1 MGRAASRGP
10 RLSGPIPSIDNR
22 VRSDEIRAWIRAD
35 GSTAFTPE
43 PGRYHLYVS
52 LACPWAHRTLIV
64 RHLKGLNRNISAAA
78 VDPVR
83 DDRGWTFRD
92 GPGYSLDPVSGSAF
106 LKEADLATN
115 PAFQGRRPLKV
126 DGRLFCTL
134 IRFDAVY
141 HGHFKCNL
149 RQIADYPHL
158 QGYLQDLYQIP
169 GVASTVDFDHI
180 KRHYYMT
187 HPEINPT
194 RIVPIG
200 PHRDFSGP
208 HGREQLA

>member
-22 VRSDEIRAWIRAD
+22 VRSDEIRAWIRAN

-115 PAFQGRRPLKV
+115 PAFQGRRPLEI
-126 DGRLFCTL
+126 DWRLFCTL
-134 IRFDAVY
+134 IRFDA
-141 HGHFKCNL
+141 GL
-149 RQIADYPHL
+149 SRTL
-158 QGYLQDLYQIP
+158 QMQPPPDRGLS
-169 GVASTVDFDHI
+169 ASSGLPSRLI
-180 KRHYYMT
+180 S
-187 HPEINPT
+187 NP
-194 RIVPIG
+194 RRRL
-200 PHRDFSGP
+200 HRGFRP
-208 HGREQLA
+208 Y